1 LRALTRAE
9 TESQTLLTGKI
20 ILCHKSINLSSTL
33 IFFVLA
39 FLLLLNPPTTL
50 TAMLFNPARPSLS
63 FSSSLFFV
71 GGFSLS
77 TSTTDRQHTV
87 PFKEKDR
94 AGLGLR
100 EYQSFCAIFIK
111 VYSSR
116 CYYQRAP
123 TGDGRHY
130 IYIERERER

>member
-1 LRALTRAE
+1 
-9 TESQTLLTGKI
+9 
-20 ILCHKSINLSSTL
+20 
-33 IFFVLA
+33 
-39 FLLLLNPPTTL
+39 
-50 TAMLFNPARPSLS
+50 MLFNPARPSLS

-130 IYIERERER
+130 IYIERERERGNKIRTCPNCKLARIYLFIYLYLFNLIKIKTVI